1 MVEEAENKV
10 EEPKDEPRTCRDCA
24 KVLEMNPQDGDNGP
38 EIAGGKLLKYKV
50 HDNGN
55 ADDYIFIFKCDE
67 CFAKDPSL
75 KDYQKCEV
83 YSRVVGYIRPVQQ
96 WHKGKQQEWSERK
109 DFNLP
114 TE

>member
-1 MVEEAENKV
+1 MTEEIKET
-10 EEPKDEPRTCRDCA
+10 KDETRLCRDCA
-24 KVLEMNPQDGDNGP
+24 KVLEVKGKEGDKDS
-38 EIAGGKLLKYKV
+38 EIVGGKLLKYKV

-55 ADDYIFIFKCDE
+55 ADDYILIFKCDE

-109 DFNLP
+109 DFSLP
-114 TE
+114 T

>member
-1 MVEEAENKV
+1 MTEETKDKVVEGGN
-10 EEPKDEPRTCRDCA
+10 EPRFCRDCGKA
-24 KVLEMNPQDGDNGP
+24 LKTKGEENKDLE
-38 EIAGGKLLKYKV
+38 IVGGKLLKYKV

-55 ADDYIFIFKCDE
+55 SDDYIYIFKCDE

-75 KDYQKCEV
+75 RDYQKCEV